1 MPMRIPPT
9 PAVLAGAL
17 LLALAGCG
25 NSKGPDGLTDDQR
38 DRLNQH
44 AAELDGADVIDASP
58 DSLVANEEAV
68 EEEIGAPDNRVEA
81 NAQ

>member
-1 MPMRIPPT
+1 MPMRIQPT
-9 PAVLAGAL
+9 PAALAL
-17 LLALAGCG
+17 LIALAACG
-25 NSKGPDGLTDDQR
+25 DSKGPDGLTDDQR

-44 AAELDGADVIDASP
+44 AADLDGADVVDASP

-68 EEEIGAPDNRVEA
+68 NGAIDPADNRVEA